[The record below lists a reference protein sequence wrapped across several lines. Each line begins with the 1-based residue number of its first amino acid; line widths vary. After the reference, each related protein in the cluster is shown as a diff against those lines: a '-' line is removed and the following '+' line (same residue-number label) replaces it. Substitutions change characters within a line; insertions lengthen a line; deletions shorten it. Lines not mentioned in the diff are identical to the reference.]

1 MADLLINK
9 DEWDAVSPAEQQAI
23 TDGLIQSGSLRPG
36 DRIVGDP
43 SVPTSSSRTGERF
56 DPFGDLCK
64 AACDVVAGSAAG
76 WCTANTA
83 GAGLAACLAAAE
95 IARNECRNRC

>member
-56 DPFGDLCK
+56 NPFKPICE
-64 AACDVVAGSAAG
+64 AACDLTASGAVA
-76 WCTANTA
+76 WCTANTV
-83 GAGLAACLAAAE
+83 GVGLAACLAAAE